1 MFAMK
6 VMASETGGLEPR
18 EPRPPGTRRT
28 SRGGAVAK
36 VWVGRMDW
44 LVVLGRSGDWVG
56 TGSRVVERRLRVMG
70 SVLERTLMQSR
81 GPKASRAWKPG
92 KRTTP
97 MRRGSLDELG
107 GFSVI
112 RVVSIVA

>member
-1 MFAMK
+1 
-6 VMASETGGLEPR
+6 
-18 EPRPPGTRRT
+18 
-28 SRGGAVAK
+28 
-36 VWVGRMDW
+36 MDW
-44 LVVLGRSGDWVG
+44 PVVLGMSGDWVEIG
-56 TGSRVVERRLRVMG
+56 ERVEERRDRVMG
-70 SVLERTLMQSR
+70 SVRERTFMTSR

>member
-1 MFAMK
+1 MNAI
-6 VMASETGGLEPR
+6 ASVTGGLEPR

-44 LVVLGRSGDWVG
+44 PVVVGISGAWVE
-56 TGSRVVERRLRVMG
+56 TGSRVMERRARVTD

-97 MRRGSLDELG
+97 MRRGALDEGL
-107 GFSVI
+107 SV
-112 RVVSIVA
+112 VT